1 MPLAIIGKQDTGPV
15 VHDLMH
21 LDLDAPIVLRVKS
34 QRLHMRIDLAPL
46 LQPVTAHLCKP
57 TDKPPLNAYGQAV
70 SGSPLHMRTASKAA
84 YFWIL
89 GGIPAVDSGPL
100 AC

>member
-1 MPLAIIGKQDTGPV
+1 
-15 VHDLMH
+15 
-21 LDLDAPIVLRVKS
+21 VKS

-46 LQPVTAHLCKP
+46 LHQVTAHLCKP

-70 SGSPLHMRTASKAA
+70 SGSQLTTRTASKAA
-84 YFWIL
+84 YFWIP